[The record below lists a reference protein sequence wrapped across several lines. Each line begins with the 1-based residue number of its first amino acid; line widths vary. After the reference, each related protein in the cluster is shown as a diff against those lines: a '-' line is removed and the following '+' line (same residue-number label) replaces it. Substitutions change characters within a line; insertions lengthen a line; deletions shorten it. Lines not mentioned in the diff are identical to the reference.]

1 MNKRWYILIK
11 DEKEDPT
18 FVDEKGLQYEIYYIP
33 ATLIPAADI
42 KSSTIVYSVNQ
53 SEALEYF
60 NKKFSIFKIAS
71 KDYYEKELRI
81 QM

>member
-18 FVDEKGLQYEIYYIP
+18 FIDEKGLQYEIYYIP
-33 ATLIPAADI
+33 TTLIHDDI
-42 KSSTIVYSVNQ
+42 TSSIMVYSVNQ

-81 QM
+81 

>member
-11 DEKEDPT
+11 DEKEDST
-18 FVDEKGLQYEIYYIP
+18 FVDERGLQYEIYYMP
-33 ATLIPAADI
+33 ATLIHAADI
-42 KSSTIVYSVNQ
+42 ASPTMVYSANQ

-60 NKKFSIFKIAS
+60 NKKFNIFKIAS

-81 QM
+81 